1 MRGLCA
7 TLAAGWGGQWEP
19 KRRGPPNVVEFGV
32 QGERRVIK
40 WGIPPTAG
48 LLGPKTGWPLSQWD
62 CEGMGKDERGHLGL
76 FLHLTARSKDR
87 FVKNYP
93 EGSGHRW
100 EGSRRGTWS
109 PHNQNDG
116 ERQWQGRGAWG
127 GGARELF
134 PPEPT
139 GFSVS
144 YARGSGGKSPNN
156 ALFSQYFSFL
166 GTSQG
171 KLSLPKWP

>member
-1 MRGLCA
+1 
-7 TLAAGWGGQWEP
+7 
-19 KRRGPPNVVEFGV
+19 
-32 QGERRVIK
+32 
-40 WGIPPTAG
+40 
-48 LLGPKTGWPLSQWD
+48 
-62 CEGMGKDERGHLGL
+62 MGKGERGHLGL
-76 FLHLTARSKDR
+76 FLHLTAQKTDLLKTIQR
-87 FVKNYP
+87 NL
-93 EGSGHRW
+93 GGHGW
-100 EGSRRGTWS
+100 GGSRRGTWS

-116 ERQWQGRGAWG
+116 ERQWQGQGAWG
-127 GGARELF
+127 VARELF

-144 YARGSGGKSPNN
+144 YARRSGGKSPNN